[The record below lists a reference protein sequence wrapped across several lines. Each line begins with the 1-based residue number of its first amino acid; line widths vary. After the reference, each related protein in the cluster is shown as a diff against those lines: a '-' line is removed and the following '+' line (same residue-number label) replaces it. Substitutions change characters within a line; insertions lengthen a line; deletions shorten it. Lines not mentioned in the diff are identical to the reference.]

1 MKKPMTTTAT
11 TKATRVSIGL
21 ARRILA
27 WSLVWRAGGRMARR
41 KGTLSRGTN
50 RIQDVVEP
58 REATSMHVLILVRV
72 LIRIRMLDHAA
83 TSLRFENDPRTVAL
97 FQVIGNLPAS
107 PLGRAG
113 LGPEFNFGVR
123 LIAVDGNRSD
133 IHHHGAHV
141 ERADSSEVLHDSGAN
156 GVIVILLLLASADGE
171 KRGEEP
177 QCQGNTFH
185 AKVLSRYI
193 EAGLPAMAVS
203 VSLGDSPTDLHRNG
217 LQPVAHE
224 QGDTDVQN
232 GEDGEGITK

>member
-1 MKKPMTTTAT
+1 
-11 TKATRVSIGL
+11 
-21 ARRILA
+21 
-27 WSLVWRAGGRMARR
+27 MARW

-58 REATSMHVLILVRV
+58 REATSMHILTLVRV

-83 TSLRFENDPRTVAL
+83 TSLRFENDPRAVAL
-97 FQVIGNLPAS
+97 FQVIGNLHAS
-107 PLGRAG
+107 PLGSAG
-113 LGPEFNFGVR
+113 LGPEFYIGVR

-141 ERADSSEVLHDSGAN
+141 ERANSGEVLHDSGAN
-156 GVIVILLLLASADGE
+156 GVVVILLLLASAGGE

-193 EAGLPAMAVS
+193 ETGLPANSVS
-203 VSLGDSPTDLHRNG
+203 VSLGDSPNIIQR
-217 LQPVAHE
+217 
-224 QGDTDVQN
+224 
-232 GEDGEGITK
+232 